1 MSGRIGVAVR
11 MNIWSLTKVRD
22 MTEEMVQQVRRFNRT
37 VTARIGVLNENYL
50 ASDRS
55 LGQNRLV
62 WEIGA
67 DGCDV
72 RSLRE
77 RLNLDSGYVSRLL
90 RALEAGGLVVVEP
103 SKTDRRMRIARLT
116 AKGRGELAALDDRSD
131 AVAEAILQP
140 LNDRQRTKL
149 VTAMAAVERLLIAST
164 VEIRERDPRDSAAR
178 FCLESYDTELDDRV
192 SGGYD
197 SALNPLA
204 DANMRPPA
212 GLLLV
217 ASLHGEPVGCG
228 SLLYY
233 PDGVGLVKRMW
244 VAQPVRGLGLGR
256 RILYELE
263 GRARAHGLR
272 LIRLDTIKDLSEA
285 IRLYET
291 SGYHEVAPFNDNPYA
306 SHWLEKPLT

>member
-1 MSGRIGVAVR
+1 
-11 MNIWSLTKVRD
+11 
-22 MTEEMVQQVRRFNRT
+22 MTEEMVRQVRRFNRT

-55 LGQNRLV
+55 LGQSRLV
-62 WEIGA
+62 WEIGT

-90 RALEAGGLVVVEP
+90 RALEAGGLVVVES

-116 AKGRGELAALDDRSD
+116 AKGCGELTALDHRSD

-178 FCLESYDTELDDRV
+178 FCLESYDAELADRV
-192 SGGYD
+192 PGGYQ
-197 SALNPLA
+197 SALNPVA
-204 DANMRPPA
+204 DANMRLPA

-228 SLLYY
+228 SLLFY
-233 PDGVGLVKRMW
+233 PGGVGLVKRMW
-244 VAQPVRGLGLGR
+244 VAQPVRRLGLGR

-263 GRARAHGLR
+263 GRAHANGLR
-272 LIRLDTIKDLSEA
+272 LIRLDTIQDLSEA
-285 IRLYET
+285 VRLYET
-291 SGYHEVAPFNDNPYA
+291 SGYREVAPFNDNPYA
-306 SHWLEKPLT
+306 NHWFEKPLT